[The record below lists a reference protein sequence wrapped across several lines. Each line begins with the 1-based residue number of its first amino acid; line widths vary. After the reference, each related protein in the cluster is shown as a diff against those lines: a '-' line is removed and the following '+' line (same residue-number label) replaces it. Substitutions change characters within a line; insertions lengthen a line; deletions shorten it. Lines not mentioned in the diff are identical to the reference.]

1 MACNFKKSDF
11 SYNILIIDVPLCSGN
26 SGAEKPAREKSQLLI
41 FISTGRMLA
50 VYLFRATSGA
60 HHQEGLVMTLTASS
74 SSRAVTNS
82 PVVVALDYHNRDAA
96 LAFVDKID
104 PRDCRLK
111 VGKEMFTLFGPQ
123 FVRELQQR
131 GFDIFLDLK
140 FHDIPNTAAHA
151 VAAAADLGVWMVN
164 VHASGGARMMTAA
177 REALVPFGKDAPLL
191 IAVTVLTSMEASDLA
206 DLGVTLSP
214 ADYAERLAALT
225 QKCGLDGVVC
235 SAQEAVRFKQ
245 VFGQEF
251 KLVTPGIRPQ
261 GSEAGDQRRIMT
273 PEQAL
278 AAGVDYMVIGRPVTQ
293 SVDPAQT
300 LKAINAS
307 LQRSA

>member
-1 MACNFKKSDF
+1 
-11 SYNILIIDVPLCSGN
+11 
-26 SGAEKPAREKSQLLI
+26 
-41 FISTGRMLA
+41 
-50 VYLFRATSGA
+50 
-60 HHQEGLVMTLTASS
+60 MTLTASS

-96 LAFVDKID
+96 MAFVDKID

-261 GSEAGDQRRIMT
+261 GSDAGDQRRIMT
-273 PEQAL
+273 QEQAL